1 MSERIN
7 DRPTAGRHEGRTAVI
22 TGAAAGIGRAYAL
35 RLAAEGAAVAVLD
48 RADGAAV
55 VKEIHDAGGRAIA
68 VRADLTDPAGVVAAQ
83 GEVAEQFGGVDI
95 LVNNAGI
102 YPNRPFESITFE
114 QWRAVFTLN
123 VDALFHTVKAFS
135 PGMRER
141 GWGRIVNMTSNS
153 VAMVIP
159 GFSHYVASKMAA
171 IGFTR
176 GLATDLAD
184 AGITVNAI
192 APSMVR
198 TATTEAG
205 PEDLFAAVPQLQ
217 AIRRLQVPEDLTGM
231 LSFLVSDDAAF
242 ITGQTLFVDGGL
254 IRS

>member
-1 MSERIN
+1 MRN
-7 DRPTAGRHEGRTAVI
+7 EGRTAVI

-48 RADGAAV
+48 RADGTPV
-55 VKEIHDAGGRAIA
+55 VKEIHDAGGRAVA
-68 VRADLTDPAGVVAAQ
+68 VRADLTDPASVAAAQ
-83 GEVAEQFGGVDI
+83 EEVAEQFGAADI

-102 YPNRPFESITFE
+102 YPNQPFGTMTFE
-114 QWRAVFTLN
+114 DWRAVFTLN
-123 VDALFHTVKAFS
+123 VDALFHTAKAFV

-153 VAMVIP
+153 VGLVIP
-159 GFSHYVASKMAA
+159 GFSHYVASKMAV

-184 AGITVNAI
+184 AGVTVNAI
-192 APSMVR
+192 APSLVR

-205 PEDLFAAVPQLQ
+205 PAEFFDVVPQLQ
-217 AIRRLQVPEDLTGM
+217 AIHRVQLPEDLTGM

-242 ITGQTLFVDGGL
+242 VTGQTMYVDGGL
-254 IRS
+254 VRS

>member
-1 MSERIN
+1 M
-7 DRPTAGRHEGRTAVI
+7 TGRHEGRTAVI
-22 TGAAAGIGRAYAL
+22 TGAAAGIGRTYAL

-48 RADGAAV
+48 RADATPV
-55 VKEIHDAGGRAIA
+55 VKEIADAGGRAIA
-68 VRADLTDPAGVVAAQ
+68 VHTDLTDPAAVAAAQ
-83 GEVAEQFGGVDI
+83 EEVARELGGTDI

-102 YPNRPFESITFE
+102 YPNQPFDTITFE

-123 VDALFHTVKAFS
+123 VDALFHTTKAFV

-153 VAMVIP
+153 VAMVVP
-159 GFSHYVASKMAA
+159 GFSHYVASKMAV

-205 PEDLFAAVPQLQ
+205 PSDLFEGVPQLQ
-217 AIRRLQVPEDLTGM
+217 AIRRLQVPEDLAGA
-231 LSFLVSDDAAF
+231 LSFLVSDDASF
-242 ITGQTLFVDGGL
+242 ITAQTLFVDGGL
-254 IRS
+254 VRS